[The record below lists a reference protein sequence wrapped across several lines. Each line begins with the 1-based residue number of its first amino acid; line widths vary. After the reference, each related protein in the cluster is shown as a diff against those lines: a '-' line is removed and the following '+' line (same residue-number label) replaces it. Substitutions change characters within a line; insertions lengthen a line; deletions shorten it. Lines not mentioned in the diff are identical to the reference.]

1 MMSEAELERRRRDR
15 DVEGADAVVGLVDDE
30 EALRRAVKSDP
41 IRASQLTFASPL
53 AAKAAKNAL
62 APGRWGTRGRE
73 SAPRPIRRLW
83 QEAAE
88 ANRAAVALRHPAAA
102 ALVAGD
108 SGREEEVVPL
118 ARVWM
123 DCVRMRIHTI
133 PKRHAV
139 HSVAERARDDQLGV
153 TSQCEVRRPIQIWHP
168 DRAPR
173 GGPQDAIAFHRL
185 GQLVA
190 RVRLGW
196 RAAGWPA
203 ARVRLGWR
211 AAGWPAARVRLGWRA
226 AGWPVARVR
235 LGWRAAGRR

>member
-1 MMSEAELERRRRDR
+1 MLSEAELERRRRDR

-41 IRASQLTFASPL
+41 IRASQLTFVSAL
-53 AAKAAKNAL
+53 AAEAAKNAR
-62 APGRWGTRGRE
+62 PGRWGTRGRE
-73 SAPRPIRRLW
+73 SAPRPIGRLW
-83 QEAAE
+83 QAAE

-108 SGREEEVVPL
+108 SSREEEVVPL

-123 DCVRMRIHTI
+123 DCVRMRIQAI
-133 PKRHAV
+133 RKRHAV

-153 TSQCEVRRPIQIWHP
+153 TSQCEVRRPIKVWYP

-203 ARVRLGWR
+203 ALVW
-211 AAGWPAARVRLGWRA
+211 
-226 AGWPVARVR
+226 

>member
-1 MMSEAELERRRRDR
+1 MSEAELERRRRDR

-118 ARVWM
+118 ARVRM

-139 HSVAERARDDQLGV
+139 HSVAECARYDQLGA
-153 TSQCEVRRPIQIWHP
+153 TSQCEVRRAIQIWHP

-196 RAAGWPA
+196 RAAGWP
-203 ARVRLGWR
+203 
-211 AAGWPAARVRLGWRA
+211 
-226 AGWPVARVR
+226 VARVR

>member
-211 AAGWPAARVRLGWRA
+211 AAGWPVARVRLGWRA

>member
-211 AAGWPAARVRLGWRA
+211 AAGWP
-226 AGWPVARVR
+226 VARVR

>member
-211 AAGWPAARVRLGWRA
+211 AAGSGPTWVESGWQA
-226 AGWPVARVR
+226 LTCCGP
-235 LGWRAAGRR
+235 

>member
-211 AAGWPAARVRLGWRA
+211 AAG
-226 AGWPVARVR
+226 
-235 LGWRAAGRR
+235 RR